1 MDIAVGTPACSG
13 TNDVSPLTGKLWPAH
28 PKPLPDELLTSW
40 IVRLAKA
47 NGLKLQTFCDRVF
60 GQEHQLW
67 NRDIDRSAP
76 DWLLDSLARH
86 TGTPPD
92 LIRRTTLDVYRS
104 RLFQERHSAGQ
115 LRWILPMGIY
125 HRTRRRFGMQ
135 FCPQCLAD
143 DAEPYFRTCWRV
155 AVLTFCPK
163 HQLSLHDR
171 CTNCSAPVAF
181 HRRELGHPKVTD
193 AGPLCLCHVC
203 DYDLRNAER
212 RPFVAYETSI
222 AIELAQ
228 LVDYVSGVSNVLSIG
243 HTDVLHQLCKVMVGT
258 RKPSNLAVF
267 VANTIGVESPAIPRE
282 RRAFESRPIAHRAHI
297 IQLATWLLADAQ
309 VRILAAW
316 RANAVRYS
324 YLGRDFPSQPA
335 WYRSIIGPLNRG

>member
-1 MDIAVGTPACSG
+1 M
-13 TNDVSPLTGKLWPAH
+13 SPLTGELWPAH

-40 IVRLAKA
+40 IARVAKA

-60 GQEHQLW
+60 GKEHQLW

-76 DWLLDSLARH
+76 DWLLDTLARH
-86 TGTPPD
+86 SGTPTD
-92 LIRRTTLDVYRS
+92 VVLHTTLGVYRG
-104 RLFQERHSAGQ
+104 RLFRERHSSGQ

-125 HRTRRRFGMQ
+125 HRTRRRFGLQ

-163 HQLSLHDR
+163 HQLYLYDR
-171 CTNCSAPVAF
+171 CPNCSAPVAF

-193 AGPLCLCHVC
+193 PGPLCLCHAC

-222 AIELAQ
+222 ATELAQ
-228 LVDYVSGVSNVLSIG
+228 LVDYISGKDDVFSID

-258 RKPSNLAVF
+258 RKSSNLAAF
-267 VANTIGVESPAIPRE
+267 VMNTIGAENLAVSH
-282 RRAFESRPIAHRAHI
+282 RRQTFESRPIEHRAHI
-297 IQLATWLLADAQ
+297 IQLAIWLLADPQ
-309 VRILAAW
+309 VRIPMAW
-316 RANAVRYS
+316 RAKAVRYNH
-324 YLGRDFPSQPA
+324 LVRDFPSSPA
-335 WYRSIIGPLNRG
+335 WYRAITGPLKREWIQLGA